1 MFVFL
6 DNNTVLY
13 EMLDGQA
20 IAITSIQQVS
30 LLST

>member
-13 EMLDGQA
+13 EMLDEQA